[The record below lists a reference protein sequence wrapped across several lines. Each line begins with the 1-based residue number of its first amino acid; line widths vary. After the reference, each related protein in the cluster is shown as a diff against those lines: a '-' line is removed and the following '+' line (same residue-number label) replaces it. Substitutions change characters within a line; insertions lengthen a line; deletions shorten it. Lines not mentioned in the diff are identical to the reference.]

1 MERQAQ
7 IERENHE
14 IKIKNIKEEYN
25 SLLEKL
31 KEENIK
37 NENRH
42 KNIMNAKYEEL
53 QKKKSTYTK
62 DDTII

>member
-14 IKIKNIKEEYN
+14 IKIKNI
-25 SLLEKL
+25 